1 MFFKDTKNICDLY
14 NNNPSYKNF
23 ITALYSNPDYR
34 NLNKCKYCGNEIYY
48 TNIKFKGPRHK
59 YPVFSKGTTPLS
71 YKTINGIKYNI
82 CVCEKCLSSKY
93 PEILSKNKSKLF
105 NMPNKYAA
113 YAFDI
118 PDNIIKT
125 KNNELC
131 IRSLDSFISKY
142 GNKIGQEKFKAYC
155 DKQAYTNTYEYKHKK
170 YGISKSEFDEYNKSR
185 ACTLENFIKRHG
197 EIEGINKWNEYCKRQ
212 AYTNTREYFI
222 KTYGDKPGLEKWNKF
237 NNARFI
243 RMSYSKISQEFF
255 DNLIKNELFKSH
267 EIYYATLNYEYEII
281 SSEHLYYLDFY
292 DKTLNICVEFNGEA
306 FHPNPKKYKPT
317 DLFRT
322 PYNPNLKPAK
332 EWFNKE
338 TNRYNDLYENFNIK
352 TIVIYESDYK
362 KDKNLCITKTINQIY
377 DIIYTKFK

>member
-1 MFFKDTKNICDLY
+1 
-14 NNNPSYKNF
+14 
-23 ITALYSNPDYR
+23 
-34 NLNKCKYCGNEIYY
+34 
-48 TNIKFKGPRHK
+48 
-59 YPVFSKGTTPLS
+59 
-71 YKTINGIKYNI
+71 
-82 CVCEKCLSSKY
+82 
-93 PEILSKNKSKLF
+93 
-105 NMPNKYAA
+105 MPNKYAA